1 MGHEFTGVVAAVGEG
16 VQDRKMGDRVVVQPL
31 TTCGV
36 CANCRAGM
44 TNVCTNR
51 TGLGMWDVDGAW
63 AEAVRVPSNQL
74 YDLPTEVTWENGSLV
89 EPLSVS
95 LHAVNITPITLMD
108 TVVILG
114 AGTIGLFALL
124 GCRLK
129 GSGNIIVSDLSPR
142 RLAKAKQMGAD
153 IIVNPAD
160 EDLPGIVKRVA
171 GPAGAPVVI
180 EAVGVGPTA
189 RQSIELVKPG
199 GNVTWIGNS
208 QPMVEV
214 PMQKIVTQEV
224 TLRGA
229 YGFTVEFARS
239 IEAIRSGRV
248 DVGQI
253 IEMDA
258 PLAQGTQIVDGM
270 AKGQVE
276 AIKVILTP

>member
-1 MGHEFTGVVAAVGEG
+1 
-16 VQDRKMGDRVVVQPL
+16 L